1 MAVCITRW
9 SASLQPPI
17 NCLLLPL
24 IEAGA
29 LCSSIVVQCSQLQ
42 QWKEEGDC
50 LEGERRVAAI
60 SDHHRQP
67 GETMERPPGGDP
79 EDRPEP
85 WSHQ

>member
-29 LCSSIVVQCSQLQ
+29 LWFNCAMQSTAAV
-42 QWKEEGDC
+42 EGGGGLS